1 MILPYRPISL
11 LPCISKILEK
21 LVYKRLSSFL
31 TLNNILNPSQFGFR
45 KKFSTDFAIIKLL
58 DKVIQS
64 LSNKEHVIA
73 LFMDLSKAFDT
84 IDHDILLY
92 KLNNYG
98 IRGIVL
104 SWLKSYLSN
113 RQQFVSI
120 DNVESSLLNIKCG
133 VPQGSILG
141 PLLFLIYINDII
153 NSSTVLAFVLFA
165 DDTNI
170 VLSHTN
176 LNELIDT
183 LNAELRKVS
192 SWFKC
197 NK

>member
-1 MILPYRPISL
+1 
-11 LPCISKILEK
+11 
-21 LVYKRLSSFL
+21 
-31 TLNNILNPSQFGFR
+31 
-45 KKFSTDFAIIKLL
+45 
-58 DKVIQS
+58 
-64 LSNKEHVIA
+64 
-73 LFMDLSKAFDT
+73 MDLSKAFDT

-120 DNVESSLLNIKCG
+120 DNVESSPLNIKCG

-141 PLLFLIYINDII
+141 PLLFLIYINDIV

-197 NK
+197 NKLSLNISKTNFMHYQTVHIQI